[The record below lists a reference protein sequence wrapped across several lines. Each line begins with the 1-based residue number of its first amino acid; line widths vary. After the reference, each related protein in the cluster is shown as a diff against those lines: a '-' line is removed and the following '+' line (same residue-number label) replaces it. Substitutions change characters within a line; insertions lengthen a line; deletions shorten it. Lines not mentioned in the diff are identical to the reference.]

1 MKKGASMGREMVR
14 VGDLKV
20 GDYVLVNE
28 EPCQVT
34 KKSTSSAGGDENQVK
49 VYVEGLFDSQKRT
62 FVKSLDDKVEVPI
75 IERGDAQVLAI
86 LGNNAQVMD
95 LNSYETFELNIPLEF
110 RGEIVEGDEV
120 EYLQALGRKK
130 IERKKG

>member
-34 KKSTSSAGGDENQVK
+34 KKSKSSAGGDENQVK

-62 FVKSLDDKVEVPI
+62 FVKSVDDKVEVPI

-86 LGNNAQVMD
+86 LGNNAQLMD

>member
-1 MKKGASMGREMVR
+1 MDKGANMGREMVK
-14 VGDLKV
+14 VKNLDV

-34 KKSTSSAGGDENQVK
+34 KKSASSASGDESNVK

-62 FVKSLDDKVEVPI
+62 FVSDIENKREVPI
-75 IERGDAQVLAI
+75 IERGSAEILAI
-86 LGNNAQVMD
+86 LGNNAQLMD
-95 LNSYETFELNIPLEF
+95 LNSYETFELAIPLEF
-110 RGEIVEGDEV
+110 RGEVEEGDEI
-120 EYLQALGRKK
+120 EYIQALGRKK